1 MAACRPKLNPPPGV
15 DLFLSRF
22 AESEWLGVVRPW
34 LEGGRGGLERAIVVA
49 PTRGQTHALKQR
61 CLAEGVA
68 LLGVEFLTPGLA
80 RRKRAQ
86 PAGIG
91 RSLQILVLRTLIEAR
106 LAPLAPGDPARGVWT
121 SLSSDLE
128 AALSDFEELVRG
140 GFQAG
145 DFPMAQ
151 LREVFGAMAEWVER
165 NGYALGPRQ
174 DVEAGLSPAP
184 PGVAPVADRLLI
196 LAGGAEGWGDFFGL
210 AALVRRCASATVVLA
225 EPDFAGRGALG
236 EEWVEVWQA
245 LLGAEARLVGAADPA
260 QGCGAVAELWAGA
273 GGSAERA
280 EVIVGRTRSD
290 EMERVA
296 SAVQGLLD
304 EGADNIAVIFPGPG
318 AAHARLVRLLGDR
331 GVGFADLIGAS
342 GTPPVDTRIQ
352 RALVDFY
359 ERGCRV
365 EELLALWPLLRSLG
379 HARATLAQARAACQ
393 RLFDEVQSHS
403 IEPNVGLLEGLGG
416 EGGREA
422 ARVARLLLPGWPRE
436 LAPADALMRFE
447 AVRDRLMLSEP
458 AGWPALR
465 EFAARA
471 KEPMPAGALLEAI
484 RSFLPER
491 GPAPQS
497 PGAGGFARV
506 TLTTCRRAAGVA
518 WSDAILVES
527 NSGVWPEPREPSC
540 WIGDDGRRV
549 LNLSGRFSLGVPTG
563 EDRASQ
569 ERRLLCAVARD
580 TRRRIIFS
588 AARFSDE
595 DPEVKLG
602 PNAWLER
609 VMWSKGLVS
618 SAGSAADGFGPLG
631 DPAPAA
637 ARPEPTAWFD
647 IWLRRRDPAA
657 PFDEFFLA
665 DPGGGSR
672 PARLSAIQIERG
684 IEDPA
689 RLWFDAVLGVAR
701 VGWGPFSR
709 ARRKSIGTA
718 VHRVL
723 AEAMRGAPAEGEF
736 FRRPSRRHAGS
747 SLEAA
752 LTALRARW
760 PADCYWD
767 SFHLDVSRAAREL
780 LARAYDL
787 APAPFAAVEVRLPED
802 ATIPLGG
809 PRRLSVHGRMD
820 LVLSD
825 RPGWAGAHVE
835 IVDFKTGGDA
845 KLSARRMES
854 TGASL
859 QLGVYLQAALSVGAE
874 GTVWMLKPEETP
886 AGLATGEL
894 GQACAKLRV
903 LGEHLG
909 SGIYGARTP
918 DRGEHT
924 HGFEWPLACAPI
936 ASAIL
941 EAKFAA
947 TFGTASAGERGEDAD
962 E

>member
-1 MAACRPKLNPPPGV
+1 MAACRPKLNSHPGV

-22 AESEWLGVVRPW
+22 AESEWRGVVRPW
-34 LEGGRGGLERAIVVA
+34 LERGRGGLERAIVVA

-106 LAPLAPGDPARGVWT
+106 LAPLAPGDPARGVWS

-128 AALSDFEELVRG
+128 SALSDFEELVRG
-140 GFQAG
+140 GFEAG
-145 DFPMAQ
+145 DFPRSE
-151 LREVFGAMAEWVER
+151 LRDVFGEMAAWVER

-174 DVEAGLSPAP
+174 DVEAGLAPAP
-184 PGVAPVADRLLI
+184 HGLAPIADRILI

-210 AALVRRCASATVVLA
+210 AALTRRCAAVTVVLA
-225 EPDFAGRGALG
+225 EPEFAGRGALG

-245 LLGAEARLVGAADPA
+245 HLGVEPRLVDASDPVE
-260 QGCGAVAELWAGA
+260 GCGAVAELWAGA
-273 GGSAERA
+273 GGSADRA

-304 EGADNIAVIFPGPG
+304 EGSDNIAVIFPGAG
-318 AAHARLVRLLGDR
+318 ASHARLVRLLGNR
-331 GVGFADLIGAS
+331 GIAFADLIGTA

-359 ERGCRV
+359 DRGCRV

-379 HARATLAQARAACQ
+379 MARATLAQARSACQ
-393 RLFDEVQSHS
+393 RLFDEVQSHA
-403 IEPNVGLLEGLGG
+403 IEPHVGLLEGLGR

-436 LAPADALMRFE
+436 LSPADALARFE
-447 AVRDRLMLSEP
+447 AVRDRLTLSEP
-458 AGWPALR
+458 AGWAALR
-465 EFAARA
+465 AFAARVA
-471 KEPMPAGALLEAI
+471 EPMPARALLEAI
-484 RSFLPER
+484 RSFLPEA

-527 NSGVWPEPREPSC
+527 NSGIWPERREPSC
-540 WIGDDGRRV
+540 WIGDDGRRA
-549 LNLSGRFSLGVPTG
+549 LNSSGRFSLGVPTG
-563 EDRASQ
+563 DDRAAQ

-588 AARFSDE
+588 AARFDEE
-595 DPEVKLG
+595 DPELKLG

-618 SAGSAADGFGPLG
+618 SGAEADGFGPLG
-631 DPAPAA
+631 EPTPAGPRPAPS
-637 ARPEPTAWFD
+637 PWFD

-657 PFDEFFLA
+657 AFDEFFLA
-665 DPGGGSR
+665 DPTGASR
-672 PARLSAIQIERG
+672 PGRLSAIQVERG

-709 ARRKSIGTA
+709 ARRKSMGTA

-723 AEAMRGAPAEGEF
+723 AEAMRGAPAEGDF
-736 FRRPSRRHAGS
+736 FRLPARQHARS
-747 SLEAA
+747 ALAAA
-752 LTALRARW
+752 LGALRARW

-767 SFHLDVSRAAREL
+767 SFHMDVSRAAREL
-780 LARAYDL
+780 LERVYGLPA
-787 APAPFAAVEVRLPED
+787 APFAAVEVSLPKD
-802 ATIPLGG
+802 ATIALGG
-809 PRRLSVHGRMD
+809 QQRISVHGRMD

-825 RPGWAGAHVE
+825 RPGWAGARVE
-835 IVDFKTGGDA
+835 IVDFKTGGDPM
-845 KLSARRMES
+845 LSARRMES

-859 QLGVYLQAALSVGAE
+859 QLGVYLQAALSVGAT
-874 GTVWMLKPEETP
+874 GSVWMLKPEKAP
-886 AGLATGEL
+886 AGLGTGEL
-894 GQACAKLRV
+894 GRACAKLLL
-903 LGEHLG
+903 LGEHLR
-909 SGIYGARTP
+909 SGVYGARTP

-936 ASAIL
+936 ASAVL
-941 EAKFAA
+941 EGKFAA
-947 TFGTASAGERGEDAD
+947 TFGAASLGERAEDAD

>member
-22 AESEWLGVVRPW
+22 AESEWRGVVRPW
-34 LEGGRGGLERAIVVA
+34 LERCRGGLERAILVA

-86 PAGIG
+86 PPAIG

-106 LAPLAPGDPARGVWT
+106 LAPLAPGDPARGVWM
-121 SLSSDLE
+121 SLLSDIE
-128 AALSDFEELVRG
+128 VALSDFEELLRG

-145 DFPMAQ
+145 DFPKAE
-151 LREVFGAMAEWVER
+151 LREVFGAMEAWVER

-174 DVEAGLSPAP
+174 DMEAGLGPVP
-184 PGVAPVADRLLI
+184 PGLAPVADRLLI
-196 LAGGAEGWGDFFGL
+196 LAGGAEGWADFFGL
-210 AALVRRCASATVVLA
+210 AALTRRCASVTVVLA
-225 EPDFAGRGALG
+225 EPEFAGRGALG

-245 LLGAEARLVGAADPA
+245 LLGVEPRQVDAEDPA
-260 QGCGAVAELWAGA
+260 EGCGAVAELWAGS
-273 GGSAERA
+273 GGGAERA

-304 EGADNIAVIFPGPG
+304 EGADNIAVIFPGAG
-318 AAHARLVRLLGDR
+318 AAHSRLARLLGER
-331 GVGFADLIGAS
+331 GVAFADLIGAA

-359 ERGCRV
+359 DRGCRV

-379 HARATLAQARAACQ
+379 HARVTLAQAREACQ

-403 IEPNVGLLEGLGG
+403 LEPHVGLLEGLGG

-422 ARVARLLLPGWPRE
+422 ARVARLILPGWPRA
-436 LAPADALMRFE
+436 LAPADALARFE

-465 EFAARA
+465 EFATRV
-471 KEPMPAGALLEAI
+471 KEPMPARALLEAM
-484 RSFLPER
+484 RSFLPEK
-491 GPAPQS
+491 GPAPKA
-497 PGAGGFARV
+497 PGGGGFARV

-527 NSGVWPEPREPSC
+527 NSGIWPERREPSC
-540 WIGDDGRRV
+540 WIGDDGRRA
-549 LNLSGRFSLGVPTG
+549 LNQSGRFSLGVPTG
-563 EDRASQ
+563 DDRAGQ

-580 TRRRIIFS
+580 TRRRMIFS
-588 AARFSDE
+588 AARFSEE

-618 SAGSAADGFGPLG
+618 SGGASADGFGPLG
-631 DPAPAA
+631 GPAPAA
-637 ARPEPTAWFD
+637 PPPQPCAWFD

-672 PARLSAIQIERG
+672 PASLSALQIERG

-689 RLWFDAVLGVAR
+689 RLWFGSVLGAQR

-723 AEAMRGAPAEGEF
+723 AEALRGAPAEGDF
-736 FRRPSRRHAGS
+736 FLLPARKHAGS

-752 LTALRARW
+752 LAQLRARW
-760 PADCYWD
+760 PADIYWE
-767 SFHLDVSRAAREL
+767 SFHIDVSRAAREL
-780 LARAYDL
+780 LARVYEL
-787 APAPFAAVEVRLPED
+787 PPAPFAAVEVRLPEG

-809 PRRLSVHGRMD
+809 PQSLSVHGRMD

-825 RPGWAGAHVE
+825 RPGWAGANVE
-835 IVDFKTGGDA
+835 IVDFKTGGDS

-859 QLGVYLQAALSVGAE
+859 QLGVYLQAALSVGAQ
-874 GTVWMLKPEETP
+874 GRVWMLKPEEMP
-886 AGLATGEL
+886 AGLATGNS
-894 GQACAKLRV
+894 GAPARSS
-903 LGEHLG
+903 G
-909 SGIYGARTP
+909 SSASTWPPESTARGPRTGPSTP
-918 DRGEHT
+918 AGSS
-924 HGFEWPLACAPI
+924 GPLPAPR
-936 ASAIL
+936 SRRR
-941 EAKFAA
+941 
-947 TFGTASAGERGEDAD
+947 S
-962 E
+962 